1 MIRAILIFGMIHVVV
16 GVYAQQSQLY
26 TQFMYTKLAL
36 NPGYAGNE
44 SYTNMALLYRD
55 QWTGFP
61 GSPKAQALTLNFGRI
76 AKKLGI
82 GANIEHQS
90 LGITNKLTYEMS
102 YAYKFILG
110 KGVLS
115 MGINASGR
123 EYNQDYTD
131 QSLYAIHGLNNDPSI
146 PVGKVNKRLFN
157 AGFGVYFNT
166 NKFYLGISVP
176 RMIRA
181 DLDFD
186 KNDLFSNEVRHL
198 FLMTGG
204 TFILNND
211 VRLTPQFLFRAAE
224 SAPVTMDF
232 NLSATYRDKYSFGA
246 TYRTGG
252 SSGDLGES
260 LDFIVG
266 LQVSDQIM
274 LGFAYDAS
282 LSRIRKIDNG
292 SLEAIIS
299 YNFIPRS
306 IKTIIVNPRY
316 F

>member
-1 MIRAILIFGMIHVVV
+1 MMRAFLLIGFLLSIVVV
-16 GVYAQQSQLY
+16 YGQQSQLY

-55 QWTGFP
+55 QWSGFP
-61 GSPKAQALTLNFGRI
+61 GSPKAQALTVNFGRI

-90 LGITNKLTYEMS
+90 LGITDKITYEMS

-110 KGVLS
+110 NGVLS

-123 EYNQDYTD
+123 EYSQDYTD
-131 QSLYAIHGLNNDPSI
+131 QSLFAIHGLSNDPSI
-146 PVGKVNKRLFN
+146 PIGKVNKRLFN
-157 AGFGVYFNT
+157 AGFGLYFNT
-166 NKFYLGISVP
+166 NKYYLGLSVP

-186 KNDLFSNEVRHL
+186 DNDLFSNEVRHV
-198 FLMTGG
+198 FVMTGG
-204 TFILNND
+204 TFIVNND
-211 VRLTPQFLFRAAE
+211 VRLTPQLLIRAAE
-224 SAPVTMDF
+224 SAPITMDF
-232 NLSATYRDKYSFGA
+232 NISATYKNKYSFGT
-246 TYRTGG
+246 TYRSGG
-252 SSGDLGES
+252 ATGDLGES

-274 LGFAYDAS
+274 LGFAYDAG
-282 LSRIRKIDNG
+282 LSKIRKIENG